1 MTAPVEVRRAAD
13 RTVTQTPW
21 LTSTHSFSFGDYYD
35 PGNTH
40 HGVLLVHNEDV
51 VAPDSGYDTH
61 PHRDMEILT
70 WVLAGE
76 LSHRDS
82 LGNAGVIYP
91 GLAQRMSAGAGIEHS
106 ERNESSRTPV
116 HFVQMWVLPDRAGGP
131 PGYQQAEVDDALRGG
146 DLVPIASGLPDR
158 PGAITIG
165 NRNVALHAARLR
177 PGRAV
182 VLPDAR
188 YLHLY
193 VTRGCAKVADVGTL
207 EAGDALRATAA
218 APGPVTADA
227 DAEIL
232 VWEMRA
238 GLGD

>member
-1 MTAPVEVRRAAD
+1 MTATVEVRRAAD
-13 RTVTQTPW
+13 RTATRTPW

-35 PGNTH
+35 PANTH
-40 HGVLLVHNEDV
+40 HGVLMVHNEDV

-61 PHRDMEILT
+61 PHRNMEILT

-82 LGNAGVIYP
+82 LGNSGVIYP
-91 GLAQRMSAGAGIEHS
+91 GLAQRMSAGAGVEHS
-106 ERNESSRTPV
+106 ERNESPRVPV
-116 HFVQMWVLPDRAGGP
+116 RFVQMWVLPDRAGGA
-131 PGYQQAEVDDALRGG
+131 PGYAQAEVGDALRGG

-177 PGRAV
+177 PGRSVTA
-182 VLPDAR
+182 PEAR

-193 VTRGCAKVADVGTL
+193 VARGCVKVAGVGTL
-207 EAGDALRATAA
+207 DAGDALRATATA
-218 APGPVTADA
+218 VGPIGADD

-238 GLGD
+238 GLGE